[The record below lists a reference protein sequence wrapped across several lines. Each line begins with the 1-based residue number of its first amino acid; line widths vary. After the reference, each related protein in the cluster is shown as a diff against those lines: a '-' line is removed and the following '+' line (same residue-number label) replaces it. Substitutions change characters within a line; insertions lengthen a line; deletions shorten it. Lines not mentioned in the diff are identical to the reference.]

1 MLNRRIDVLLKIF
14 PLNIVDPWYRRTSE
28 NILFLNDDGPQPKV
42 WWRTCFVDDSWLSN
56 FLALTT
62 TSGTATA
69 DGSILT
75 QILIVLIL
83 VLVNAFFAA
92 TEMAI
97 VSVNNNA
104 IRRDAEEGDK
114 KASKLLKFIDDPG
127 NFLATIQVGVTF
139 AGFLSSSFAGQSFA
153 DRLAWAISSN
163 PDGPSALIYNL
174 SLVLVTLI
182 TSYVSIVLGE
192 LVPKQ
197 IALSNPDA
205 FAKGVA
211 GLLTF
216 FDYFFK
222 PITWL
227 ISKSSRLILRILR
240 INPDDSIQ
248 IASEEEIRM
257 LLDQGSKMGSIHSE
271 ESQMIVNVFEFNDK
285 EVSEIMTHR
294 TNVIALDVLSDYE
307 DTLDVAIHEKYSRI
321 PVYNED
327 IDDIIGILHIKDLL
341 YYVSRYQKD
350 ENFDLRTL
358 LREPYWVPESKNV
371 DELFREM
378 QSEHISMAVVIDE
391 YGGTAGIV
399 TIEDIL
405 EEIVGN
411 IQDEYDEEDYDIN
424 QVDDNCYEMS
434 GLLNPEDINRVLEE
448 AYFPDEEEAD
458 YDTIAGLMIG
468 LLARIPEDDEQPE
481 IDYRNMTFKV
491 LSMDDKR
498 IDRLR
503 LRINKT
509 VKEYEEEQRILEE
522 ERKENERSDKL
533 EKSERES
540 EKINELNEDNN
551 LRTRE
556 GEENT

>member
-1 MLNRRIDVLLKIF
+1 M
-14 PLNIVDPWYRRTSE
+14 
-28 NILFLNDDGPQPKV
+28 
-42 WWRTCFVDDSWLSN
+42 
-56 FLALTT
+56 
-62 TSGTATA
+62 
-69 DGSILT
+69 
-75 QILIVLIL
+75 
-83 VLVNAFFAA
+83 
-92 TEMAI
+92 
-97 VSVNNNA
+97 
-104 IRRDAEEGDK
+104 
-114 KASKLLKFIDDPG
+114 
-127 NFLATIQVGVTF
+127 
-139 AGFLSSSFAGQSFA
+139 
-153 DRLAWAISSN
+153 
-163 PDGPSALIYNL
+163 
-174 SLVLVTLI
+174 
-182 TSYVSIVLGE
+182 
-192 LVPKQ
+192 
-197 IALSNPDA
+197 
-205 FAKGVA
+205 
-211 GLLTF
+211 
-216 FDYFFK
+216 
-222 PITWL
+222 
-227 ISKSSRLILRILR
+227 
-240 INPDDSIQ
+240 
-248 IASEEEIRM
+248 
-257 LLDQGSKMGSIHSE
+257 
-271 ESQMIVNVFEFNDK
+271 
-285 EVSEIMTHR
+285 
-294 TNVIALDVLSDYE
+294 IALDVLSDYE

-458 YDTIAGLMIG
+458 YDTIAGLIIG